1 MQNDNVY
8 KEKAGVLSD
17 DGKQNLLKALQYVKN
32 NPKEIVKAAARK
44 DLLAFSRFMQP
55 NMDVQPFHR
64 VYYSVL
70 NDFAFGRIK
79 KLIVTMPPQH
89 GKQLSDSTLI
99 PTPTGIKKHG
109 DLKVGDYVFGRN
121 GKPVK
126 VLWTSPKTQSEYIIT
141 FSDGSKVECHGNH
154 EWVVYN
160 RSKHKEETLETKA
173 IFSAGNIY
181 KGNRKR
187 GSRYNYQIDPAA
199 CVAFPRKKVDIDP
212 YTLGAWLG
220 DGKSSAPQ
228 ITIGNGDYEIISKI
242 PYRVTSFWKQKN
254 TGVDYFY
261 FGKALNL
268 SAYGL
273 LNNKHI
279 PDAYIFNS
287 VRVRKEIIAG
297 LIDTDGY
304 VYKNGRITISN
315 TNKQIIESAAFIL
328 RSLGQSVSISEFQ
341 PATSS
346 SGIKGKK
353 VVYQLCFTPT
363 TIFPTVVL
371 RKKITQTGRN
381 KKRAIISIEKKDGLE
396 FGNCIQV
403 EGGVYLVGTTFIPTH
418 NSEGSSRKLPAFIL
432 GLNPDKK
439 IAIGSYATGLSRDFN
454 SDVQKIIDTPEY
466 REVFPG
472 TFLARTNKVSY
483 NNIYKRNTDV
493 IECVGHT
500 GSLRTV
506 GRGGPLTGKPVD
518 IMILDDVY
526 KDYKEANSPIIREA
540 AWKWYTTVVK
550 SRLHN
555 DSQEIIVFTR
565 WHSDDIIGR
574 LEKEEKIIDLESEKD
589 LENIPE
595 EAWVRIN
602 FEAIKTGNKT
612 EFDPREVGQS
622 LWEGRH
628 SIKKLTAKKKLDAV
642 QFNCLYQGH
651 PGSTEGKL
659 YGTFKTYTDW
669 KEYGSLVSRGNY
681 TDCADKGEDYL
692 CSICYNKVR
701 SSQVRDENG
710 RFVYFFCITD
720 VVYTDEPI
728 EVTTQSVPMTMNRN
742 QTEKA
747 WIESNNGGR
756 AFAEII
762 KPRTGATIESFT
774 QNDNKESR
782 IITNAGLVTFHIIMP
797 FDWETRF
804 PKFYESVTGFLRKFS
819 ANAHDDAEDC
829 LTGIIEKELTTEFN
843 VSEEELQR
851 IEDDLED

>member
-1 MQNDNVY
+1 MQNDNVD
-8 KEKAGVLSD
+8 KGKAGISSD
-17 DGKQNLLKALQYVKN
+17 DRKQNLLKALQYVKN

-55 NMDVQPFHR
+55 NMDVQPFHK
-64 VYYSVL
+64 VYYSIL
-70 NDFAFGRIK
+70 NMFAYGKIK
-79 KLIVTMPPQH
+79 KLIVTIPPQH
-89 GKQLSDSTLI
+89 GK
-99 PTPTGIKKHG
+99 
-109 DLKVGDYVFGRN
+109 
-121 GKPVK
+121 
-126 VLWTSPKTQSEYIIT
+126 
-141 FSDGSKVECHGNH
+141 
-154 EWVVYN
+154 
-160 RSKHKEETLETKA
+160 
-173 IFSAGNIY
+173 
-181 KGNRKR
+181 
-187 GSRYNYQIDPAA
+187 
-199 CVAFPRKKVDIDP
+199 
-212 YTLGAWLG
+212 
-220 DGKSSAPQ
+220 
-228 ITIGNGDYEIISKI
+228 
-242 PYRVTSFWKQKN
+242 
-254 TGVDYFY
+254 
-261 FGKALNL
+261 
-268 SAYGL
+268 
-273 LNNKHI
+273 
-279 PDAYIFNS
+279 
-287 VRVRKEIIAG
+287 
-297 LIDTDGY
+297 
-304 VYKNGRITISN
+304 
-315 TNKQIIESAAFIL
+315 
-328 RSLGQSVSISEFQ
+328 
-341 PATSS
+341 
-346 SGIKGKK
+346 
-353 VVYQLCFTPT
+353 
-363 TIFPTVVL
+363 
-371 RKKITQTGRN
+371 
-381 KKRAIISIEKKDGLE
+381 
-396 FGNCIQV
+396 
-403 EGGVYLVGTTFIPTH
+403 
-418 NSEGSSRKLPAFIL
+418 SEGSSRKLPSFLL
-432 GLNPDKK
+432 GLNPDLK

-550 SRLHN
+550 TRLHN

-574 LEKEEKIIDLESEKD
+574 LEKEEKIIDVESEQD
-589 LENIPE
+589 LQNIPD

-602 FEAIKTGNKT
+602 FEAIKTGKKT

-628 SIKKLTAKKKLDAV
+628 SIKKLIAKKKLDTV

-651 PGSTEGKL
+651 PGSAEGKL
-659 YGTFKTYTDW
+659 YGSFKTYTDW
-669 KEYGSLVSRGNY
+669 KEYGTLVSRGNY

-701 SSQVRDENG
+701 SNQVRDENG

-747 WIESNNGGR
+747 WVESNNGGR

-762 KPRTGATIESFT
+762 KPKTGANIESFT
-774 QNDNKESR
+774 QTDNKESR

-829 LTGIIEKELTTEFN
+829 LTGIIEKELSGFSVT
-843 VSEEELQR
+843 EEELDN
-851 IEDDLED
+851 IEEGLDY